1 VPSRRMYLG
10 RGRQWGID
18 SRKTGG
24 DRTDLAR
31 IFGQNHVLQTLWIHE
46 GSAAD
51 YRAPNAADRIVNAL
65 HLTDQGAGGI
75 DRGQWVYDLLLEV
88 QNPLRDA
95 LNGGHGSADAAQ
107 QRTDHVLQ
115 RAIHRRKNPADSAQ
129 PTGNDADQ
137 AR

>member
-1 VPSRRMYLG
+1 
-10 RGRQWGID
+10 
-18 SRKTGG
+18 
-24 DRTDLAR
+24 
-31 IFGQNHVLQTLWIHE
+31 LWVHE

-65 HLTDQGAGGI
+65 DLTDQGAGGI
-75 DRGQWVYDLLLEV
+75 NRGQRVDDILLEV

-107 QRTDHVLQ
+107 QRANHILQ
-115 RAIHRRKNPADSAQ
+115 GAIHGRKNPADSAQ
-129 PTGNDADQ
+129 SAGNDADQ